1 MIVLQKDLILK
12 NRYKLVKSLGQG
24 GLSSVWLAED
34 IKLEI
39 LVALKFLNESL
50 INDINHIKNFR
61 NEWKIAHNLIH
72 PNIIKVY
79 EYHADTTIPFYA
91 MQYIDGYEISI
102 LSKDE
107 LQNIIRP
114 FLSIVGAVEYLHEKE
129 IYHGDIK
136 INNILLD
143 KKGRPFLIDFGNSNN
158 LLDQKTNQNKPSTD
172 IKKCISRDIYSL
184 GILLYEIIHGLP
196 LENDKN
202 SALIFDSGISSELK
216 NLITEMVS
224 NTLDGAFQVKD
235 IQSKFVELGYK
246 PGTAVIPF
254 IENDESIDIEKIS
267 FDDKDLHDNQVN
279 KSKDGISLK
288 KFLISLIFIG
298 CLFLFVIFVLPEL
311 VKSNISPVKIDTLS
325 TSPSIEEES
334 EDIESLLQE
343 RIRADEAL
351 ATFLSKVSY
360 LKNNGIEKWGGNAYK
375 SINNIYQEGDN
386 FYLQAIYKEA
396 TDTYQLAS
404 LELDK
409 LSNQIDQI
417 LENNINKGLTAL
429 NIDNFNDAIKY
440 FDIVVSIEPKND
452 TYKDY
457 YQRALN
463 LEELLNLSAQGR
475 VFEEELEFES
485 ARDTY
490 QLALKLDGSYEPI
503 LSLLENLEEK
513 IKRRDFENN
522 MSEGFVALK
531 RNNFASARALFEKA
545 SEMNPDTKEPHDAIL
560 QLIEKEKDQKI
571 SKLEKQGRNQEE
583 QELWELAI
591 ISYQELLKLDHDL
604 LFAKE
609 GLERSVE
616 RELLHR
622 NIQKYIDDFDLLT
635 EPGMIKKATKRLL
648 VAVKYE
654 QKPRLKAQTMELKRL
669 LKLANTPV
677 PISLVSDNLTDV
689 TLFRIGKL
697 QRFNNKKIIILPG
710 KYVALGIR
718 NGYRDVRVEFKVIP
732 EQFLKPIE
740 VICKEEI

>member
-1 MIVLQKDLILK
+1 M
-12 NRYKLVKSLGQG
+12 
-24 GLSSVWLAED
+24 
-34 IKLEI
+34 
-39 LVALKFLNESL
+39 
-50 INDINHIKNFR
+50 
-61 NEWKIAHNLIH
+61 
-72 PNIIKVY
+72 
-79 EYHADTTIPFYA
+79 
-91 MQYIDGYEISI
+91 
-102 LSKDE
+102 
-107 LQNIIRP
+107 
-114 FLSIVGAVEYLHEKE
+114 
-129 IYHGDIK
+129 
-136 INNILLD
+136 
-143 KKGRPFLIDFGNSNN
+143 
-158 LLDQKTNQNKPSTD
+158 
-172 IKKCISRDIYSL
+172 
-184 GILLYEIIHGLP
+184 
-196 LENDKN
+196 
-202 SALIFDSGISSELK
+202 
-216 NLITEMVS
+216 
-224 NTLDGAFQVKD
+224 
-235 IQSKFVELGYK
+235 
-246 PGTAVIPF
+246 
-254 IENDESIDIEKIS
+254 
-267 FDDKDLHDNQVN
+267 
-279 KSKDGISLK
+279 
-288 KFLISLIFIG
+288 
-298 CLFLFVIFVLPEL
+298 
-311 VKSNISPVKIDTLS
+311 
-325 TSPSIEEES
+325 
-334 EDIESLLQE
+334 
-343 RIRADEAL
+343 
-351 ATFLSKVSY
+351 
-360 LKNNGIEKWGGNAYK
+360 
-375 SINNIYQEGDN
+375 
-386 FYLQAIYKEA
+386 
-396 TDTYQLAS
+396 
-404 LELDK
+404 
-409 LSNQIDQI
+409 
-417 LENNINKGLTAL
+417 

-609 GLERSVE
+609 GLEKSVE

-622 NIQKYIDDFDLLT
+622 DIQKYIDDFDLLT
-635 EPGMIKKATKRLL
+635 EPGMIKKATERLL

-677 PISLVSDNLTDV
+677 PISLISDNFTDV

-697 QRFNNKKIIILPG
+697 QRFNNKKIVILPG
-710 KYVALGIR
+710 KYVAVGIR

-740 VICKEEI
+740 VMCKEEI